1 MDISDELTDMEMSN
15 NESSEEKGVTVT
27 EVNVAATKRQQQNNN
42 KDSRVSHFL
51 SLKIHSGRFGDLV
64 KNVPQRNLK
73 LFQ

>member
-42 KDSRVSHFL
+42 KDSRVSQF
-51 SLKIHSGRFGDLV
+51 R
-64 KNVPQRNLK
+64 P
-73 LFQ
+73 